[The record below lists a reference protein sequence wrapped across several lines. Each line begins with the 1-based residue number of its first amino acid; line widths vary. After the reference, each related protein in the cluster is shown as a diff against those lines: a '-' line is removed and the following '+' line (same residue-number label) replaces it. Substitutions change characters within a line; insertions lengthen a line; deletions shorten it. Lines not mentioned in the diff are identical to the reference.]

1 MYGAGDAIA
10 QYVENINADEKD
22 KKELFDLKLLAV
34 FTIFGTVIGGPVFL
48 MKLNNPAV
56 ADILDQLE
64 EQLDQLFEGDDRLQ
78 DYDSDTKYQYSLISK
93 IFHKIRQ
100 VSDCAAAITATTT
113 TVTVLV
119 YCTYCMW

>member
-48 MKLNNPAV
+48 MKLNNHAEPV
-56 ADILDQLE
+56 RGAD
-64 EQLDQLFEGDDRLQ
+64 RP
-78 DYDSDTKYQYSLISK
+78 
-93 IFHKIRQ
+93 
-100 VSDCAAAITATTT
+100 
-113 TVTVLV
+113 LV
-119 YCTYCMW
+119 RA